1 MKCMMGECGNEVGG
15 NIWYVGGVV
24 VRGDIKIQVLAT
36 ARFCKLLQTVATTGL
51 STLSQVCQH
60 LASSGR
66 RALFPDAPLMT
77 Y

>member
-1 MKCMMGECGNEVGG
+1 MVGEVKGRRQNSSVG
-15 NIWYVGGVV
+15 
-24 VRGDIKIQVLAT
+24 
-36 ARFCKLLQTVATTGL
+36 KLLQIVATTGL
-51 STLSQVCQH
+51 PTLPQVCQH

>member
-36 ARFCKLLQTVATTGL
+36 ARFCKQWQQ
-51 STLSQVCQH
+51 QVYQ
-60 LASSGR
+60 LYPRFANI
-66 RALFPDAPLMT
+66 
-77 Y
+77 